1 MRAAKEMMMVR
12 KSLPL
17 LGLALALSAC
27 GTVNRG
33 LESVHQPVVQ
43 RTDYVID
50 LASSGDR
57 LAPGERDRLDG
68 WFRSIDL
75 AFGDRISIDD
85 PNGSPGVRSDVDSL
99 LSRRGISLGGNAP
112 VTPGAVPAGS
122 VRVVVSRASASVPGC
137 PDWSRPSTPD
147 FVGSSTSNYGC
158 ATNSALAAMVADP
171 MDLIQ
176 GREAGAATDPATSA
190 KAIRVYRETA
200 PTGTRGLK
208 VETTSKNGN

>member
-1 MRAAKEMMMVR
+1 MVR

-17 LGLALALSAC
+17 IGLALALSAC

-50 LASSGDR
+50 LAASGDR
-57 LAPGERDRLDG
+57 LAPGERDRLEG

-85 PNGSPGVRSDVDSL
+85 PNASSGVRSDVDSL
-99 LSRRGISLGGNAP
+99 LSRRGISLGGSAP
-112 VTPGAVPAGS
+112 VTPGAVPTGS

-137 PDWSRPSTPD
+137 PDWSRPSSPD

-158 ATNSALAAMVADP
+158 ASNSALAAMVADP

>member
-1 MRAAKEMMMVR
+1 MRAAKEMTMFR

-17 LGLALALSAC
+17 IGLALALSAC

-33 LESVHQPVVQ
+33 VESVHQPVVQ

-57 LAPGERDRLDG
+57 LAPGERERLEG

-75 AFGDRISIDD
+75 AYGDRVSVDD
-85 PNGSPGVRSDVDSL
+85 PSGSTGVHAEVDSL
-99 LSRRGISLGGNAP
+99 LGRRGMVVLNDAP
-112 VTPGAVPAGS
+112 VTPGAIAPGS
-122 VRVVVSRASASVPGC
+122 VRVVVSRASAHVPGC
-137 PDWSRPSTPD
+137 PDWSRSASPEL
-147 FVGSSTSNYGC
+147 VGSTMSNYGC
-158 ATNSALAAMVADP
+158 ASNAALAAMVADP
-171 MDLIQ
+171 NDLIQ
-176 GREAGAATDPATSA
+176 GREAGAAGDPATAS

-208 VETTSKNGN
+208 AETTSKNGN